1 MKKFF
6 FIAAIA
12 SAALV
17 SCTKNEVTPVAEQ
30 EITFQA
36 PVLYPTTKATDEV
49 VNNYPTSNDFA
60 VWAHYVADA
69 EYTNFA
75 EGQLYMNE
83 KVVKYDGTSSWKTDG
98 DQYYWPKNGSL
109 TFIAYAPSS
118 VAANAAVGASGITF
132 SDYVV
137 SNDAT
142 EQVDLLFSE
151 RAYNKTSVDDET
163 IKPDVPTSPNA
174 GGIHDPYT
182 GVHISFKHALSSILF
197 TARLSEAYTG
207 TKITLKRIELTNVK
221 SYGNFNQGLAD
232 NGTATTTADADLWTG
247 ENNAITY
254 TVAADELLNTEKY
267 YTCNDTRV
275 APVAADGKRTTDLIL
290 LPQVIADD
298 AKMVITYT
306 IQSPDSIALEQV
318 LDIPLKNVVTEWKW
332 GYRYIYN
339 IIIGLDTIY
348 FEPYVAPWTDYT
360 PDLNPAF

>member
-1 MKKFF
+1 MKKLF

-17 SCTKNEVTPVAEQ
+17 SCTKNELVSVPEQ

-36 PVLYPTTKATDEV
+36 PVLHPTTKAPSEV
-49 VNNYPTSNDFA
+49 LNNYPTSNDFA
-60 VWAHYVADA
+60 VWAHYFAGGA
-69 EYTNFA
+69 YTNFA
-75 EGQLYMNE
+75 AGEVYMNE
-83 KVVKYDGTSSWKTDG
+83 KVVKYDGTSSWKTEG
-98 DQYYWPKNGSL
+98 NQYYWPKNGSL

-118 VAANAAVGASGITF
+118 VAANANVGATGITF

-137 SNDAT
+137 SNDAAQ
-142 EQVDLLFSE
+142 QVDLLFSE
-151 RAYNKTSVDDET
+151 RSYDKKKVDDE
-163 IKPDVPTSPNA
+163 II
-174 GGIHDPYT
+174 GGSYETQPGANQLYDPYT

-207 TKITLKRIELTNVK
+207 TKITLKKIELTNVK
-221 SYGNFNQGLAD
+221 SSGNFNQGLAD
-232 NGTATTTADADLWTG
+232 NGTATTTADADLWKD

-254 TVAADELLNTEKY
+254 TVAADELLDTEKY

-360 PDLNPAF
+360 PDLEPAF

>member
-1 MKKFF
+1 LAILCDAYTKEELENGEREVLKLHPALAPYKACVLPLVKKFHSEKANELF
-6 FIAAIA
+6 NNLSKHFMVDYDETA
-12 SAALV
+12 SIGKRYRRADV
-17 SCTKNEVTPVAEQ
+17 IGTPFC
-30 EITFQA
+30 IT
-36 PVLYPTTKATDEV
+36 
-49 VNNYPTSNDFA
+49 
-60 VWAHYVADA
+60 
-69 EYTNFA
+69 
-75 EGQLYMNE
+75 
-83 KVVKYDGTSSWKTDG
+83 
-98 DQYYWPKNGSL
+98 
-109 TFIAYAPSS
+109 
-118 VAANAAVGASGITF
+118 
-132 SDYVV
+132 
-137 SNDAT
+137 
-142 EQVDLLFSE
+142 
-151 RAYNKTSVDDET
+151 VDDET